1 LPNKIPNVI
10 MSKENIHFIVYSFQ
24 SLKDPLFEGLMLEY
38 LKRLDLNTD
47 VVFHLITHEQKAY
60 RLTKEE
66 KDNTLKHLRKYN
78 IEWYPINYHTGKFIL
93 LKKGYDFTRSLVLC
107 LKIKFKF
114 KPKRIIAFL
123 SGGGAFS
130 YIISKIIRLKF
141 IVVCL
146 EPHSDY
152 LVDFNIWSKNS
163 LKYKLLNY
171 FERKQAIH
179 AEHIIVPTS
188 YTENLLKEYK
198 SKSRIW
204 KSPICVD
211 ENKFRFSQEH
221 RDKLRNHFGIAEKY
235 VLLYVGKFGGIYYNA
250 DNVFDFFNLL
260 KEELPNLHL
269 FIITGEEKDILTAAM
284 KSRNINA
291 SDCTIQGFVPYNEL
305 NNFISLADIGFLAV
319 PSLPS
324 QKYRTPVKTGIY
336 LQTGLPYIVNEG
348 IAEDDI
354 VAQKEDVGIV
364 IKNISKESIPHCVEE
379 ISRFSAM
386 NKEELRERC
395 RYIGIK
401 YRGMNNM
408 VGVLNEILN
417 EVIKTENQ

>member
-1 LPNKIPNVI
+1 MNVE
-10 MSKENIHFIVYSFQ
+10 KQHFIVYSFQ

-38 LKRLDLNTD
+38 LKRLDLSTD

-60 RLTKEE
+60 RLSPEE
-66 KDNTLKHLRKYN
+66 KSKEIEFLRKFK
-78 IEWYPINYHTGKFIL
+78 IEWYPINYHTGRFIL
-93 LKKGYDFTRSLVLC
+93 FKKAYDFTRSLLLC

-114 KPKRIIAFL
+114 KPKRIVAFL

-130 YIISKIIRLKF
+130 YIISKIINLKF

-152 LVDFNIWSKNS
+152 LVDFAIWSKNS
-163 LKYKLLNY
+163 LKYRLLNY

-188 YTENLLKEYK
+188 YTLDLLKEYK
-198 SKSRIW
+198 SKAKVW
-204 KSPICVD
+204 LCPICVD
-211 ENKFRFSQEH
+211 EDNFQFSQEY
-221 RDKLRNHFGIAEKY
+221 RNKLRKQFNIEEKY
-235 VLLYVGKFGGIYYNA
+235 VLLYVGKFGGIYYSVEE
-250 DNVFDFFNLL
+250 VFDFFKLL
-260 KEELPNLHL
+260 KAQLPHLHL
-269 FIITGEEKDILTAAM
+269 FVITGEERGLLLSTM
-284 KSRNINA
+284 KTRNLDE
-291 SDCTIQGFVPYNEL
+291 SECTIQGFVPYNQL
-305 NNFISLADIGFLAV
+305 NHFISLADMGFLAV

-354 VAQKEDVGIV
+354 VARKEDVGIV
-364 IKNISKESIPHCVEE
+364 IKNISEESILHCVGE
-379 ISRFSAM
+379 ISRFSTL
-386 NKEELRERC
+386 NKDELRERC
-395 RYIGIK
+395 RNAGVK

-408 VGVLNEILN
+408 VSVLTDILKEITN
-417 EVIKTENQ
+417 SN